1 MKRVFTLLFLFGF
14 ISPAMIAQSVPDD
27 WDNYIISV
35 NNHPVSIV
43 VNLGLK
49 EKAPLK
55 ERPFVIILRTKYS
68 VADTSGFPSPE
79 IMGSMDSIESDLER
93 KLGSSLGAVYV
104 GRFTQRGLR
113 EFYFYSLDTVHYLSV
128 CASVMDKYRSF
139 PWLCKAV
146 TDKTWSNYFEV
157 LYPSPNELEKIENRR
172 IIETLKEKG
181 DPLTTERKIEHLLY
195 FKSVAGRQSFL
206 KALEMTGVSI
216 DEMPAEKTEW
226 GDYGFRLKISR
237 TDLPDLLTMNKIT
250 ISLREQAVKYN
261 GIYGGWQTYIVKN

>member
-1 MKRVFTLLFLFGF
+1 MKIVFGLFVCF
-14 ISPAMIAQSVPDD
+14 IFFMFPTRSQGIPED
-27 WDNYIISV
+27 WDNYVISV
-35 NNHPVSIV
+35 NNRPVSVV

-55 ERPFVIILRTKYS
+55 ERPFAVILRTKYT
-68 VADTSGFPSPE
+68 DTDPNGFPAPE
-79 IMGSMDSIESDLER
+79 ISGVMDSIEFALEA
-93 KLGSSLGAVYV
+93 KLKSSLGAVYA

-113 EFYFYSLDTVHYLSV
+113 EFYFYALDTTQYLAT
-128 CASVMDKYRSF
+128 CASVMDKFKAF

-146 TDKTWSNYFEV
+146 QDKAWSNYFEV

>member
-1 MKRVFTLLFLFGF
+1 MKIVFTLLLG
-14 ISPAMIAQSVPDD
+14 IGLNLLHSEAQTVPED

-43 VNLGLK
+43 VNLALK

-68 VADTSGFPSPE
+68 VSDSSGFPSPE
-79 IMGSMDSIESDLER
+79 IIGTMDSIEFALEA
-93 KLGSSLGAVYV
+93 KLKTSLGAVYA

-113 EFYFYSLDTVHYLSV
+113 EFYFYALDTTQYLTA
-128 CASVMDKYRSF
+128 CAAVMDKYRGF
-139 PWLCKAV
+139 PWLSKAL

-172 IIETLKEKG
+172 MIETLQDKG
-181 DPLTTERKIEHLLY
+181 DPLMTARKIDHLLY

-206 KALEMTGVSI
+206 EAVDMPGLTI
-216 DEMPAEKTEW
+216 DEMPAEKTEL

-237 TDLPDLLTMNKIT
+237 SDIPDNLTMNKIT
-250 ISLREQAVKYN
+250 IYLRELSIKYN
-261 GIYGGWQTYIVKN
+261 GIYSGWQTYVLKN